1 VSRRLLALNVA
12 LGLVSVVLAVGIVRT
27 LVAKRPMPPPP
38 APRSMSAPAPA
49 VAPEASDGGPG
60 AYTVIAARN
69 LFNPSRSETAGVAAA
84 APVVKPLLH
93 GVVIDGAKSRAFL
106 EDPSFKRVAGYSVGD
121 AVGGGT
127 LQKIADDRVVI
138 ARPEG
143 VIEVLLQDPSKP
155 RPAPTATT
163 APAGPAPAGPAP
175 PGSVP
180 AGPAPAGPAPAG
192 PAPAGPAQ
200 AGSLQGGPAQPG
212 TIQSLPVN
220 PGPLMFPPARRRI
233 PPPGATGQ

>member
-1 VSRRLLALNVA
+1 MSRRLLALNVA

-49 VAPEASDGGPG
+49 VVPEASDGGPG

-163 APAGPAPAGPAP
+163 APAGPAQTGSAP
-175 PGSVP
+175 PGS
-180 AGPAPAGPAPAG
+180 APAGPV
-192 PAPAGPAQ
+192 PAGPAQ
-200 AGSLQGGPAQPG
+200 AGSLQGGPAQPER
-212 TIQSLPVN
+212 IQSVPVN
-220 PGPLMFPPARRRI
+220 PGPLTFPQIRRRI